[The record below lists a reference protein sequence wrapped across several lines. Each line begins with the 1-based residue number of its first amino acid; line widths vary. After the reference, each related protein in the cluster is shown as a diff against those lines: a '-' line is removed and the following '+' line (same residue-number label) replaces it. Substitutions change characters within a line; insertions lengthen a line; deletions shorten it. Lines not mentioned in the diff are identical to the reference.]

1 MSAEL
6 EQGFS
11 PGVEQRERQ
20 ELAVDGLD
28 TEAALEGDVA
38 SLDLG
43 LGETLPVLF
52 ACSLSLVVL
61 WSAVSMGKLRRASG
75 PYRLS
80 LKLGVCFLCFLRGG
94 GTAFEERSR
103 GLLGLSGDLFIAPLR
118 YVSSWL
124 ADCALAVR
132 TMFSSAWVLLMSTRG
147 GRKGTPPGRLGCE
160 NAFRPKF
167 ANRACCASAG
177 VGMPGFSSLSGD
189 SLALLGVEAAGLGE
203 VVLEVEPSGAISPTK
218 GVAAPGLKAENRGSR
233 PVAYPFLDEL
243 K

>member
-1 MSAEL
+1 MEVTKVETSSSVQWATVWVSAEL
-6 EQGFS
+6 EHGFS
-11 PGVEQRERQ
+11 PGVEHRERQ
-20 ELAVDGLD
+20 EFAVDGLD
-28 TEAALEGDVA
+28 TEAALEGEVA

-61 WSAVSMGKLRRASG
+61 WSAVSMGKLRSASG

-80 LKLGVCFLCFLRGG
+80 LKLGVCFLCFLRGVG
-94 GTAFEERSR
+94 GTALEERSR

-147 GRKGTPPGRLGCE
+147 GRKGTPPGRLG
-160 NAFRPKF
+160 
-167 ANRACCASAG
+167 
-177 VGMPGFSSLSGD
+177 
-189 SLALLGVEAAGLGE
+189 
-203 VVLEVEPSGAISPTK
+203 
-218 GVAAPGLKAENRGSR
+218 
-233 PVAYPFLDEL
+233 
-243 K
+243 

>member
-1 MSAEL
+1 MEVTKDETSSSVQWATVWVSAEL
-6 EQGFS
+6 EHGFS
-11 PGVEQRERQ
+11 PGVEQRERH

-28 TEAALEGDVA
+28 TEAALEGEVA

-75 PYRLS
+75 PYKLS
-80 LKLGVCFLCFLRGG
+80 LRLGVCFLCFLRGG
-94 GTAFEERSR
+94 GTALEERSR

-132 TMFSSAWVLLMSTRG
+132 TMFRSAWVLLMSTIG
-147 GRKGTPPGRLGCE
+147 GRNGTPPGCE
-160 NAFRPKF
+160 NAFSPKF
-167 ANRACCASAG
+167 ANRAC
-177 VGMPGFSSLSGD
+177 
-189 SLALLGVEAAGLGE
+189 
-203 VVLEVEPSGAISPTK
+203 
-218 GVAAPGLKAENRGSR
+218 
-233 PVAYPFLDEL
+233 
-243 K
+243 